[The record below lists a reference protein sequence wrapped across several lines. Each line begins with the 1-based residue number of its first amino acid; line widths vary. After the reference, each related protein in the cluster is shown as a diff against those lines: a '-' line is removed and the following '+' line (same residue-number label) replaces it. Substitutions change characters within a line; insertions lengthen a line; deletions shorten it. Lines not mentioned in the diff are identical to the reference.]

1 MLGKLFNRNKSAQTN
16 LYDFRERLGLHD
28 YLQHDEK
35 AHMRVLV
42 SLMKFKKQTI
52 EYKGRGQSYFINPDQ
67 KVIPQINIPG
77 EAPTPVRSS
86 ANICYTED
94 KLENGQWSFAMTID
108 QSSET
113 YADMK
118 NRMIFG
124 LYGLFDRETGNM
136 EVLTILAPDM
146 DKDGNFSKMIK
157 VPLNEWDL
165 ELATLYAEN
174 CAKEIFEKRSPDPI
188 ECLNKAVERHLAKEK
203 SADNSPAP

>member
-1 MLGKLFNRNKSAQTN
+1 MLKNLFSRNKGVKTN
-16 LYDFRERLGLHD
+16 LYDFRERLGLHEHM
-28 YLQHDEK
+28 QPDEK

-42 SLMKFKKQTI
+42 SLMQFKRQTI

-77 EAPTPVRSS
+77 EAPSPVRSS
-86 ANICYTED
+86 ANICFTED
-94 KLENGQWSFAMTID
+94 KLDNGQWSFAMTID

-124 LYGLFDRETGNM
+124 LYGLFERDTGNLN
-136 EVLTILAPDM
+136 VLHILAPDM
-146 DKDGNFSKMIK
+146 DSNGDFCGMIK
-157 VPLNEWDL
+157 IPLTDWDL

-174 CAKEIFEKRSPDPI
+174 CAKEIFADRSPDPV
-188 ECLNKAVERHLAKEK
+188 ECLNRAVDRHVQQKN
-203 SADNSPAP
+203 ADNMPAP